1 MEGKIRHLDFV
12 SSICLFLFSVYVIWE
27 SLNIYKNVGGPM
39 YSSPGL
45 MTLIVGSMLLLSS
58 LLLFNKTMKNV
69 GFTANV
75 HAFSS
80 WFREFIRAKDTL
92 NMLKGI
98 AILAIFTF
106 FLLPRFPFLLASFI
120 FMFILMKV
128 MGAGSNLKILIISV
142 SVSAS
147 VFTLFQIIFKVPL
160 P

>member
-1 MEGKIRHLDFV
+1 MEGKVRHLDFV
-12 SSICLFLFSVYVIWE
+12 SSIFLFLFSVYVIWE
-27 SLNIYKNVGGPM
+27 SLIIYKNVGGPM

-45 MTLIVGSMLLLSS
+45 MTLIIGSMLLLSS
-58 LLLFNKTMKNV
+58 VLLFNKTMKNV

-80 WFREFIRAKDTL
+80 WFSKFIRAKDTM

-128 MGAGSNLKILIISV
+128 MGAGSNLKILIISASV
-142 SVSAS
+142 SVS